1 MPQRNTKGNENVIPA
16 SFSVIPT
23 CSESF
28 LLVRNRKER
37 FWTSQNDKQTSQNDK
52 DGYLQ
57 VKNYNS
63 KSKNI
68 FPLIFAF
75 LFFIFAFAVSSFAED
90 IYQSRLDRG
99 LKNNEPYSYV
109 LIKKAH
115 ADPSRAKSLLTE
127 AIKYSPDLPP
137 AYFEM
142 AKISFSP
149 SASGMF
155 ESLDYTIKGFKAY
168 KKNFWWLVSIS
179 GLFTASLMFSFVI
192 ALSLVLAVR
201 LFTDIPLLSHDINEN
216 RKKIL
221 IAVLLVPLAFLGPL
235 FFMTGSLLLLGL
247 YFRGM
252 NKTVVYASVLLLLLS
267 PLCLGLINMFLS
279 APSSELRAIVAVNE
293 SRDNKYA
300 ASVLKNKDDYISLFS
315 YGLALKREGRYEEA
329 IAAYKKLLA
338 SHPNPQA
345 YINLGNSYVSVN
357 DIAAAKE
364 LYKKSIELKP
374 LASAYYNLSQ
384 VSRETL
390 DFAKGE
396 EYFTEAIKLSRES
409 VSQFSSAASRNP
421 NRFVIDET
429 LPMSAMWEY
438 AETGAR
444 GLIKISPLNSAS
456 SVIASIAL
464 LALFYMMDS
473 TFSESRVSDK
483 QRAYRCQRCGVILC
497 GKCGKGMLWGQMCPL
512 CYKSLIKLD
521 ELDSRVRIAK
531 LLEVQELRKKK
542 RNTIRIISFAPPGIA
557 HIYGGRIL
565 SGTLFLWL
573 FLFLLLLILLKP
585 LFSTGLSLFPHGWL
599 TIPSIIMITVL
610 YLISNIDARRRLK

>member
-1 MPQRNTKGNENVIPA
+1 MKDYNGKLE
-16 SFSVIPT
+16 
-23 CSESF
+23 
-28 LLVRNRKER
+28 L
-37 FWTSQNDKQTSQNDK
+37 TS
-52 DGYLQ
+52 
-57 VKNYNS
+57 
-63 KSKNI
+63 
-68 FPLIFAF
+68 PLIFA
-75 LFFIFAFAVSSFAED
+75 LLLLISTLPAFTPLSHSAED
-90 IYQSRLDRG
+90 IYESHLDRG

-109 LIKKAH
+109 LIKKAN
-115 ADPSRAKSLLTE
+115 ADPSKAKSLLAE
-127 AIKYSPDLPP
+127 AVKHSPDLPP

-142 AKISFSP
+142 ARVSFSP
-149 SASGMF
+149 SAKGIF

-168 KKNFWWLVSIS
+168 KKNFWWLMSIS
-179 GLFTASLMFSFVI
+179 GLFVVSLTV
-192 ALSLVLAVR
+192 SLVVVLAVTTAIR
-201 LFTDIPLLSHDINEN
+201 LFIDTPLLSHDIKEN
-216 RKKIL
+216 KKKIL
-221 IAVLLVPLAFLGPL
+221 IVMLLVPLSFFGPL

-267 PLCLGLINMFLS
+267 PLCLNIINMFLS

-315 YGLALKREGRYEEA
+315 YGLALKREGGHEEA

-338 SHPNPQA
+338 SYPDPRA
-345 YINLGNSYVSVN
+345 YVNLGNSYVSVN
-357 DIAAAKE
+357 DMAAAKE
-364 LYKKSIELKP
+364 AYKKSIELKP

-384 VSRETL
+384 ISRETL

-396 EYFTEAIKLSRES
+396 EYFTEAIKLSSES

-421 NRFVIDET
+421 NRLVIDET
-429 LPMSAMWEY
+429 LPMSAMWKY

-456 SVIASIAL
+456 SVIVSIAL
-464 LALFYMMDS
+464 LALFCIMDS
-473 TFSESRVSDK
+473 TFK

-497 GKCGKGMLWGQMCPL
+497 GKCGEGKLWGEMCSL

-521 ELDSRVRIAK
+521 ALDSRIRVAK
-531 LLEVQELRKKK
+531 QLEVQELQKKK
-542 RNTIRIISFAPPGIA
+542 RRTISILSFAPPGIA
-557 HIYGGRIL
+557 HIYWGRIL

-585 LFSTGLSLFPHGWL
+585 LFSTGLSLFSHSWI
-599 TIPSIIMITVL
+599 TIPASVIMAFL

>member
-1 MPQRNTKGNENVIPA
+1 M
-16 SFSVIPT
+16 
-23 CSESF
+23 
-28 LLVRNRKER
+28 
-37 FWTSQNDKQTSQNDK
+37 
-52 DGYLQ
+52 
-57 VKNYNS
+57 KNYNS
-63 KSKNI
+63 KFKNI
-68 FPLIFAF
+68 FPLTLAFLIFGFAF
-75 LFFIFAFAVSSFAED
+75 SSSSFAED
-90 IYQSRLDRG
+90 IYESRLDRG

-109 LIKKAH
+109 LIKEAH

-127 AIKYSPDLPP
+127 AIRHSPDLPP

-149 SASGMF
+149 SANGMF

-168 KKNFWWLVSIS
+168 KKNFWWLMSIS
-179 GLFTASLMFSFVI
+179 GLFTVSLMLSFVI
-192 ALSLVLAVR
+192 VLALVLAVR
-201 LFTDIPLLSHDINEN
+201 LFIDTPLLSHDIKEN
-216 RKKIL
+216 KKKIL
-221 IAVLLVPLAFLGPL
+221 IAVLLVPLSFLGPL

-267 PLCLGLINMFLS
+267 PICLGLINMFLS
-279 APSSELRAIVAVNE
+279 APSPELRAIVAVNE

-300 ASVLKNKDDYISLFS
+300 ASVLKNKVVSTRNRDDYRALFS

-329 IAAYKKLLA
+329 IAVYKKLLA
-338 SHPNPQA
+338 SHPNPRA
-345 YINLGNSYVSVN
+345 YVNLGNSYVSVN
-357 DIAAAKE
+357 DMASAKE
-364 LYKKSIELKP
+364 SYKKSVELKP

-396 EYFTEAIKLSRES
+396 EYFTEAIKLSSES
-409 VSQFSSAASRNP
+409 VSRFASAASRNP

-438 AETGAR
+438 AETGAPSR
-444 GLIKISPLNSAS
+444 SEIKISPLDSAS
-456 SVIASIAL
+456 SVVISIAL
-464 LALFYMMDS
+464 LALFYIMDS
-473 TFSESRVSDK
+473 AFSESRVSDK

-585 LFSTGLSLFPHGWL
+585 LFSTGLSLFSHSWI
-599 TIPSIIMITVL
+599 TIPASVIMVFL

>member
-1 MPQRNTKGNENVIPA
+1 M
-16 SFSVIPT
+16 
-23 CSESF
+23 
-28 LLVRNRKER
+28 
-37 FWTSQNDKQTSQNDK
+37 
-52 DGYLQ
+52 
-57 VKNYNS
+57 KNYNS
-63 KSKNI
+63 KFKNI
-68 FPLIFAF
+68 FPLTLAFLIFGFAF
-75 LFFIFAFAVSSFAED
+75 PVSSFAED
-90 IYQSRLDRG
+90 IYESRLDKG

-109 LIKKAH
+109 LIKEAH

-127 AIKYSPDLPP
+127 AIRHSPDLPP

-149 SASGMF
+149 SANGMF

-179 GLFTASLMFSFVI
+179 GLFTTSLMLSFVI
-192 ALSLVLAVR
+192 ALVLVLAVR
-201 LFTDIPLLSHDINEN
+201 LFIDTPLLSHDIKKNK
-216 RKKIL
+216 KKIL
-221 IAVLLVPLAFLGPL
+221 IAMLLVPLSFLGPL

-252 NKTVVYASVLLLLLS
+252 DKTVVYASVLLLLLS

-279 APSSELRAIVAVNE
+279 APSPELRAIVAVNE

-300 ASVLKNKDDYISLFS
+300 ASVLKNKDDYMSLFS

-329 IAAYKKLLA
+329 IAAYKKILA
-338 SHPNPQA
+338 SYPDVRA

-357 DIAAAKE
+357 DMAAAKE

-438 AETGAR
+438 AENSAR
-444 GLIKISPLNSAS
+444 GLIKVSPLNSAS
-456 SVIASIAL
+456 SVIVSIAL
-464 LALFYMMDS
+464 LALFYIMDS
-473 TFSESRVSDK
+473 TFK

>member
-1 MPQRNTKGNENVIPA
+1 MKDYNGK
-16 SFSVIPT
+16 
-23 CSESF
+23 
-28 LLVRNRKER
+28 LKL
-37 FWTSQNDKQTSQNDK
+37 TS
-52 DGYLQ
+52 
-57 VKNYNS
+57 
-63 KSKNI
+63 
-68 FPLIFAF
+68 PLIFAF
-75 LFFIFAFAVSSFAED
+75 LLLIFTLPTFAPLSYSAED
-90 IYQSRLDRG
+90 IYESRLDRG
-99 LKNNEPYSYV
+99 LENNEPYSYV
-109 LIKKAH
+109 LIKKAN

-127 AIKYSPDLPP
+127 AIRHSPYLPP

-149 SASGMF
+149 SAKGIF

-168 KKNFWWLVSIS
+168 KKNFWWLMSIS
-179 GLFTASLMFSFVI
+179 GLFTASFMLSFVI
-192 ALSLVLAVR
+192 VLALVLAVR
-201 LFTDIPLLSHDINEN
+201 FFIDIPLLSHDIKEN

-221 IAVLLVPLAFLGPL
+221 IAMLLVPLSFLGPL
-235 FFMTGSLLLLGL
+235 FFMAGSLLLLGL

-252 NKTVVYASVLLLLLS
+252 NKALVYASALLLLLS
-267 PLCLGLINMFLS
+267 SLCLGFINMFLS
-279 APSSELRAIVAVNE
+279 VPSSELRAIVAVNE

-300 ASVLKNKDDYISLFS
+300 ASVLKNKTDFVSLFS
-315 YGLALKREGRYEEA
+315 YGLALKREGGHEEA

-338 SHPNPQA
+338 SHPDPRA
-345 YINLGNSYVSVN
+345 YVNLGNSYVSVN
-357 DIAAAKE
+357 DMAAAKE
-364 LYKKSIELKP
+364 SYKKSIELKP

-438 AETGAR
+438 AKNSAQDS
-444 GLIKISPLNSAS
+444 IKVSPLNSAS
-456 SVIASIAL
+456 SVIVSIAL
-464 LALFYMMDS
+464 LIMFYIMDS
-473 TFSESRVSDK
+473 TFK

-497 GKCGKGMLWGQMCPL
+497 GKCGKGKLWGEMCSL

-521 ELDSRVRIAK
+521 ALDSRVRVAK
-531 LLEVQELRKKK
+531 QLEVQELQKKK
-542 RNTIRIISFAPPGIA
+542 RRTISILSFAPPGIA
-557 HIYGGRIL
+557 HIYWGRIL

-585 LFSTGLSLFPHGWL
+585 LFFTGLSLFSHSWL
-599 TIPSIIMITVL
+599 TIPAVILMAFL
-610 YLISNIDARRRLK
+610 YLISNIDAQRRLK

>member
-1 MPQRNTKGNENVIPA
+1 M
-16 SFSVIPT
+16 
-23 CSESF
+23 
-28 LLVRNRKER
+28 
-37 FWTSQNDKQTSQNDK
+37 
-52 DGYLQ
+52 
-57 VKNYNS
+57 KNYNS
-63 KSKNI
+63 KFKNI
-68 FPLIFAF
+68 FPLTLAFLIFTFAF
-75 LFFIFAFAVSSFAED
+75 LGSSFAED
-90 IYQSRLDRG
+90 IYESRLDRG

-115 ADPSRAKSLLTE
+115 ADPSKAKNLLAE
-127 AIKYSPDLPP
+127 AVKHSPDLPP

-149 SASGMF
+149 SANGMF
-155 ESLDYTIKGFKAY
+155 EGLDYTIKGFKAY
-168 KKNFWWLVSIS
+168 KKNFWWLMSIS
-179 GLFTASLMFSFVI
+179 GLFTASLMLSFVI
-192 ALSLVLAVR
+192 ALTLVLAVR
-201 LFTDIPLLSHDINEN
+201 LFIDTPLLSHDIKEN

-221 IAVLLVPLAFLGPL
+221 IAALLAPLSFLGPL

-300 ASVLKNKDDYISLFS
+300 SSVLRNKDDYRALFS

-329 IAAYKKLLA
+329 IASYKKLLA
-338 SHPNPQA
+338 SYPDPRA
-345 YINLGNSYVSVN
+345 YVNLGNSYVSVN
-357 DIAAAKE
+357 DMAAAKE

-396 EYFTEAIKLSRES
+396 EYFTEAIKLSSES
-409 VSQFSSAASRNP
+409 VSRFASAASRNP

-438 AETGAR
+438 AETGAPSR
-444 GLIKISPLNSAS
+444 SEIKISPLNSAS
-456 SVIASIAL
+456 SVVISIAL
-464 LALFYMMDS
+464 LALFYIMDS
-473 TFSESRVSDK
+473 TFK
-483 QRAYRCQRCGVILC
+483 HRAYRCQRCGVILC
-497 GKCGKGMLWGQMCPL
+497 GKCGKGKLWGQMCPL

-557 HIYGGRIL
+557 HIYCGRIL

-585 LFSTGLSLFPHGWL
+585 LFSTGLSLFSHSWI
-599 TIPSIIMITVL
+599 TIPAVILMAFL
-610 YLISNIDARRRLK
+610 YLISNMDARRRLK

>member
-1 MPQRNTKGNENVIPA
+1 M
-16 SFSVIPT
+16 
-23 CSESF
+23 
-28 LLVRNRKER
+28 
-37 FWTSQNDKQTSQNDK
+37 
-52 DGYLQ
+52 
-57 VKNYNS
+57 KNYNL
-63 KSKNI
+63 KSKNV
-68 FPLIFAF
+68 FPLNFA
-75 LFFIFAFAVSSFAED
+75 LLIFIFAFSVSSFAED
-90 IYQSRLDRG
+90 IYESRLDRG

-115 ADPSRAKSLLTE
+115 ADPLKAKSLLTE
-127 AIKYSPDLPP
+127 ALKYSPDLPP

-149 SASGMF
+149 SANGIF

-168 KKNFWWLVSIS
+168 KKNFWWLMSIS
-179 GLFTASLMFSFVI
+179 GLFVVSLTV
-192 ALSLVLAVR
+192 SLVVVLAVVTAIR
-201 LFTDIPLLSHDINEN
+201 LFIDTPLLSHDIKEN
-216 RKKIL
+216 KKKVL
-221 IAVLLVPLAFLGPL
+221 IALLLIPLSFFGPL

-267 PLCLGLINMFLS
+267 PFCLRIIDMFLS
-279 APSSELRAIVAVNE
+279 APSPELRAIVAVNE

-315 YGLALKREGRYEEA
+315 YGLALKREERYEEA
-329 IAAYKKLLA
+329 IASYKKLLA
-338 SHPNPQA
+338 SYPNPLA
-345 YINLGNSYVSVN
+345 YINLGNSYAGVN
-357 DIAAAKE
+357 DMAAAKE
-364 LYKKSIELKP
+364 SYKKSIELKP
-374 LASAYYNLSQ
+374 LALSYYNLSQ

-396 EYFTEAIKLSRES
+396 EYFTEALKLSSEA

-438 AETGAR
+438 AENNVR
-444 GLIKISPLNSAS
+444 GLIKISCLNSAS
-456 SVIASIAL
+456 HIIVSIAL
-464 LALFYMMDS
+464 LALFYIMNS
-473 TFSESRVSDK
+473 TFK

-497 GKCGKGMLWGQMCPL
+497 GKCGKEKLWGEMCSL
-512 CYKSLIKLD
+512 CYKSLVKLD
-521 ELDSRVRIAK
+521 AIDSRIRVAK
-531 LLEVQELRKKK
+531 QFEVQELQKKK
-542 RNTIRIISFAPPGIA
+542 RRIIRLLSFAPPGIA
-557 HIYGGRIL
+557 HIYWGRIL

-585 LFSTGLSLFPHGWL
+585 LFSTGLSLFSHSWITMPA
-599 TIPSIIMITVL
+599 SVIMAFL